1 MLLKTKLILVF
12 SVALIIFGITQ
23 VYFKFQDLQT
33 TIYSEIQTRDTANN
47 VIWMKINSQITKNME
62 FYSQTTESGGT
73 PIWSLRGKRSPIA
86 SIKSGNVRRLEKTLQ
101 PFFED
106 LNKRGVIDALA
117 VLDNTNELL
126 LTIGSTEFDKF
137 FNENRIRVCS
147 NKLNTQIINDET
159 LSAVTYAF
167 DVFSNG
173 LPVGCVVYSKNF
185 NWLKNKY
192 REDTSSDIQIDNSQH
207 GGTTI
212 PFSFKELVTTQFTED
227 IQYVSVTNLDSGN
240 QDDHIQLF
248 SITDM
253 TNFVDQSLSQK
264 YRDLALLTFFLI
276 ILSLILALLMS
287 REFSKLNLAI
297 LRLQALSKG
306 RLYQDEA
313 YYTDNEVGRIMT
325 AVQQLNH
332 TIGAYSTTRKNI
344 AAQRESYIENL
355 YKSIQDMSSHLPSD
369 LKQNVQTQIR
379 ENIGTGT
386 ISQDNENIFAEKED
400 NSIKLVNDVL
410 YEISQ
415 EINKQITH
423 QTELTKSYQRFVP
436 TEIVKSLNKTDI
448 RQIELGDQK
457 QHNAYILFTDIR
469 NFTGMSEKLSS
480 AQVFELLNSL
490 LDKAIPTIKKS
501 GGYVDKFIGDAVLAV
516 FDTDIGNPVE
526 CAIELLNNLKI
537 LNEELVVNYDVNVS
551 IGIGIHYGPVVSG
564 TIGNQSRMEGTVIG
578 DTVNTAARL
587 EALTKKFKTP
597 LVVSEAVIA
606 KMQSENTWRYRDPR
620 RLSSKPLK
628 GKTESVEVFE
638 ISDWRPK
645 PEADVVS
652 NSRRL
657 FKNYHEEITAGKV
670 SEQIAS
676 EIEKHITRHPWD
688 ETAKIVLKLQ

>member
-173 LPVGCVVYSKNF
+173 LPIGCVVYSKNF

-490 LDKAIPTIKKS
+490 LDTAIPTIKKS

-606 KMQSENTWRYRDPR
+606 KMQSENTWRYRNPR

>member
-33 TIYSEIQTRDTANN
+33 TIYSEIQTRDAANN
-47 VIWMKINSQITKNME
+47 VIWMKITSQITKNME

-101 PFFED
+101 PFFDD
-106 LNKRGVIDALA
+106 LNQRGVIDALA
-117 VLDNTNELL
+117 VLNNTNELL
-126 LTIGSTEFDKF
+126 LTIGSTEYHKF
-137 FNENRIRVCS
+137 FNENTLRACS
-147 NKLNTQIINDET
+147 NKLNTQIITDET

-192 REDTSSDIQIDNSQH
+192 REDTSSYIQIDTSQH
-207 GGTTI
+207 SGTTI
-212 PFSFKELVTTQFTED
+212 PFSFKELVATQFTED
-227 IQYVSVTNLDSGN
+227 IKYVSVTNLVPGN
-240 QDDHIQLF
+240 QDDHLQLF

-253 TNFVDQSLSQK
+253 TKFVDQSLSQK

-276 ILSLILALLMS
+276 ILTLILAFLMS
-287 REFSKLNLAI
+287 KEFSKLNLAI

-306 RLYQDEA
+306 RLYQDDS

-332 TIGAYSTTRKNI
+332 TIGAYSTNRKNI

-355 YKSIQDMSSHLPSD
+355 YKSIQDMSSHLPHD
-369 LKQNVQTQIR
+369 LRQNVQTQIR
-379 ENIGTGT
+379 ENIGTET
-386 ISQDNENIFAEKED
+386 ISPDNENIFAEKED

-448 RQIELGDQK
+448 RQVELGDQK

-490 LDKAIPTIKKS
+490 LDVAIPTIKKS

-516 FDTDIGNPVE
+516 FDSDIGNPVE
-526 CAIELLNNLKI
+526 CAIELLNNLKT
-537 LNEELVVNYDVNVS
+537 LNEELVVKYDVNVS
-551 IGIGIHYGPVVSG
+551 IGVGIHYGPVVSG

-597 LVVSEAVIA
+597 FVVSEAVIA
-606 KMQSENTWRYRDPR
+606 KMQSANTWRYRNPR

-628 GKTESVEVFE
+628 GKTESVDVFE

-652 NSRRL
+652 NSQRL
-657 FKNYHEEITAGKV
+657 FKNYHEEIMAGKV

-676 EIEKHITRHPWD
+676 EIEKHIKRYPWD

>member
-117 VLDNTNELL
+117 VLDDTNELL

-173 LPVGCVVYSKNF
+173 LPIGCVVYSKNF

-490 LDKAIPTIKKS
+490 LDTAIPTIKKS

>member
-490 LDKAIPTIKKS
+490 LDTAIPTIKKS

-516 FDTDIGNPVE
+516 FDNDIGNPVE

>member
-33 TIYSEIQTRDTANN
+33 TIYSEIQTRDAANN
-47 VIWMKINSQITKNME
+47 VIWMKITSQITKNME

-101 PFFED
+101 PFFDD
-106 LNKRGVIDALA
+106 LNQRGVIDALA
-117 VLDNTNELL
+117 VLNNTNELL
-126 LTIGSTEFDKF
+126 LTIGSTEYHKF
-137 FNENRIRVCS
+137 FNENTLRACS
-147 NKLNTQIINDET
+147 NKLNTQIITDET

-192 REDTSSDIQIDNSQH
+192 REDTSSYIQIDNSQH
-207 GGTTI
+207 SGTTI
-212 PFSFKELVTTQFTED
+212 PFSFKELVATQFTED
-227 IQYVSVTNLDSGN
+227 IKYVSVTNLVPGN
-240 QDDHIQLF
+240 QDDHLQLF

-253 TNFVDQSLSQK
+253 TKFVDQSLSQK

-276 ILSLILALLMS
+276 ILTLILAFLMS
-287 REFSKLNLAI
+287 KEFSKLNLAI

-306 RLYQDEA
+306 RLYQDDS

-332 TIGAYSTTRKNI
+332 TIGAYSTNRKNI

-355 YKSIQDMSSHLPSD
+355 YKSIQDMSSHLPHD
-369 LKQNVQTQIR
+369 LRQNVQTQIR
-379 ENIGTGT
+379 ENIGTET
-386 ISQDNENIFAEKED
+386 ISPDNENIFAEKED

-448 RQIELGDQK
+448 RQVELGDQK

-490 LDKAIPTIKKS
+490 LDVAIPTIKKS

-516 FDTDIGNPVE
+516 FDSDIGNPVE
-526 CAIELLNNLKI
+526 CAIELLNKLKT
-537 LNEELVVNYDVNVS
+537 LNEELVVKYDVNVS
-551 IGIGIHYGPVVSG
+551 IGVGIHYGPVVSG

-606 KMQSENTWRYRDPR
+606 KMQSANTWRYRNPR

-628 GKTESVEVFE
+628 GKTESVDVFE

-652 NSRRL
+652 NSQRL
-657 FKNYHEEITAGKV
+657 FKNYHEEIMAGKV

-676 EIEKHITRHPWD
+676 EIEKHIKRYPWD
-688 ETAKIVLKLQ
+688 ETAKIVLNLQ

>member
-173 LPVGCVVYSKNF
+173 LPIGCVVYSKNF

>member
-33 TIYSEIQTRDTANN
+33 TIYSEIQTRDAANN
-47 VIWMKINSQITKNME
+47 VIWMKITSQITKNME

-101 PFFED
+101 PFFDD
-106 LNKRGVIDALA
+106 LNQRGVIDALA
-117 VLDNTNELL
+117 VFNNTNELL
-126 LTIGSTEFDKF
+126 LTIGSTEYHKF
-137 FNENRIRVCS
+137 FNENTLRACS
-147 NKLNTQIINDET
+147 NKLNTQIITDET

-192 REDTSSDIQIDNSQH
+192 REDTSSYIQIDNSQH
-207 GGTTI
+207 SGTTI
-212 PFSFKELVTTQFTED
+212 PFSFKELVATQFTED
-227 IQYVSVTNLDSGN
+227 IKYVSVTNLVPGN
-240 QDDHIQLF
+240 QDDHLQLF

-253 TNFVDQSLSQK
+253 TKFVDQSLSQK

-276 ILSLILALLMS
+276 ILTLILAFLMS
-287 REFSKLNLAI
+287 KEFSKLNLAI

-306 RLYQDEA
+306 RLYQDDS

-332 TIGAYSTTRKNI
+332 TIGAYSTNRKNI

-355 YKSIQDMSSHLPSD
+355 YKSIQDMSSHLPHD
-369 LKQNVQTQIR
+369 LRQNVQTQIK
-379 ENIGTGT
+379 ENIGTET
-386 ISQDNENIFAEKED
+386 ISPDNENIFAEKED

-448 RQIELGDQK
+448 RQVELGDQK

-490 LDKAIPTIKKS
+490 LDVAIPTIKKS

-516 FDTDIGNPVE
+516 FDSDIGNPVE
-526 CAIELLNNLKI
+526 CAIELLNNLKT
-537 LNEELVVNYDVNVS
+537 LNEELVVKYDVNVS
-551 IGIGIHYGPVVSG
+551 IGVGIHYGPVVSG

-606 KMQSENTWRYRDPR
+606 KMQSANTWRYRNPR

-628 GKTESVEVFE
+628 GKTESVDVFE

-645 PEADVVS
+645 PEADIVS
-652 NSRRL
+652 NSQRL
-657 FKNYHEEITAGKV
+657 FKNYHEEIMAGKV

-676 EIEKHITRHPWD
+676 EIEKHIKRYPWD
-688 ETAKIVLKLQ
+688 ETAKIVLNLQ

>member
-490 LDKAIPTIKKS
+490 LDTAIPTIKKS

>member
-23 VYFKFQDLQT
+23 VYFKFHDLQT

-173 LPVGCVVYSKNF
+173 LPIGCVVYSKNF

-490 LDKAIPTIKKS
+490 LDTAIPTIKKS

-676 EIEKHITRHPWD
+676 EIEKHITRYPWD

>member
-33 TIYSEIQTRDTANN
+33 TIYSEIQTRDAANN
-47 VIWMKINSQITKNME
+47 VIWMKITSQITKNME

-101 PFFED
+101 PFFDD
-106 LNKRGVIDALA
+106 LNQRGVIDALA
-117 VLDNTNELL
+117 VLNNTNELL
-126 LTIGSTEFDKF
+126 LTIGSTEYDKF
-137 FNENRIRVCS
+137 FNENALRACS

-192 REDTSSDIQIDNSQH
+192 REDTSSYIQIDNSQH

-212 PFSFKELVTTQFTED
+212 PFSFKELVATQFTED
-227 IQYVSVTNLDSGN
+227 IKYVSITNLVSGN
-240 QDDHIQLF
+240 QDDHLQLF

-253 TNFVDQSLSQK
+253 TKFVDQSLSQK

-276 ILSLILALLMS
+276 ILTLILAVLMS
-287 REFSKLNLAI
+287 KEFSKLNLAI

-306 RLYQDEA
+306 RLYHDDT

-332 TIGAYSTTRKNI
+332 TIGAYSTNRKNI
-344 AAQRESYIENL
+344 AVQRESYIENL
-355 YKSIQDMSSHLPSD
+355 YKSIQDMSSHLPHD

-379 ENIGTGT
+379 ENIGTET
-386 ISQDNENIFAEKED
+386 ISPDNENIFAEKED

-448 RQIELGDQK
+448 RQVELGDQK

-469 NFTGMSEKLSS
+469 NFTGISEKLSS

-490 LDKAIPTIKKS
+490 LDVAIPTIKKS

-516 FDTDIGNPVE
+516 FDSNIGNPVE
-526 CAIELLNNLKI
+526 CAIELLNNLKT
-537 LNEELVVNYDVNVS
+537 LNEELVVNYDVNLS
-551 IGIGIHYGPVVSG
+551 IGVGIHYGPVVSG

-606 KMQSENTWRYRDPR
+606 EMQSENTWRYRNPR
-620 RLSSKPLK
+620 RLTSKPLK
-628 GKTESVEVFE
+628 GKTESVDVFE

-652 NSRRL
+652 NSQRL
-657 FKNYHEEITAGKV
+657 FKNYHEEIMAGKV
-670 SEQIAS
+670 SEHIAL
-676 EIEKHITRHPWD
+676 EIEKHIKRHPWD

>member
-173 LPVGCVVYSKNF
+173 LPIGCVVYSKNF

-355 YKSIQDMSSHLPSD
+355 YKSIQDMSSHLPHD

-379 ENIGTGT
+379 ENIGTET
-386 ISQDNENIFAEKED
+386 ISPDNENIFAEKED

-490 LDKAIPTIKKS
+490 LDTAIPTIKKS

>member
-490 LDKAIPTIKKS
+490 LDTAIPTIKKS

-606 KMQSENTWRYRDPR
+606 KMQSENTWRYRNPR

>member
-606 KMQSENTWRYRDPR
+606 KMQSENTWRYRNPR

>member
-159 LSAVTYAF
+159 LSAITYAF

-490 LDKAIPTIKKS
+490 LDTAIPTIKKS

-537 LNEELVVNYDVNVS
+537 LNEELVVNFDVNVS